1 VAFAFG
7 AAALGGFLVGAI
19 LTGQLMAVF
28 LANTGAAWDNAKKK
42 IEDGLFGGKGTDCH
56 KAAVIGDTVGDPFK
70 DTAGPA
76 IKPMIK
82 VMNLVGILVAPLAI
96 RDISGGG
103 AAPDLSDLL
112 GHSVGL
118 CGVFKA
124 RFHRREGV
132 VPWRGG
138 VEVTSGWEQ
147 VAETMIASPNAA
159 PLACPTRLV
168 GSTPP

>member
-1 VAFAFG
+1 MCNTLFPGIESSFAKLRLFRITEFLGVAFAFG
-7 AAALGGFLVGAI
+7 AAALGGFMVGAI
-19 LTGQLMAVF
+19 LTGQLVAVF

-103 AAPDLSDLL
+103 
-112 GHSVGL
+112 
-118 CGVFKA
+118 CG
-124 RFHRREGV
+124 
-132 VPWRGG
+132 
-138 VEVTSGWEQ
+138 S
-147 VAETMIASPNAA
+147 
-159 PLACPTRLV
+159 
-168 GSTPP
+168 